1 MFVLISQLT
10 GDKASR
16 YVISDGG
23 GKIMDAEFNEML
35 KEFTAAQIREL
46 DGIIEKRKGEPGA
59 LIPVLEEAQR
69 MLGYLPVSVQKRIA
83 RGLNLPFNRVYGVV
97 TFYSFFTMA
106 PRGKHTLRVCLGT
119 ACYVRGG
126 KRIAEIVRK
135 ELGINEGE
143 TTKDRMFTFETVR
156 CLGAC
161 GLGPVVVVDD
171 DIHGRVKPAKFKE
184 ILSKYSNCSDQETV
198 G

>member
-1 MFVLISQLT
+1 MN
-10 GDKASR
+10 
-16 YVISDGG
+16 
-23 GKIMDAEFNEML
+23 AEYDDL
-35 KEFTAAQIREL
+35 RKEFSAEQIAEL
-46 DGIIEKRKGEPGA
+46 DGIIEKYKKEPGA

-69 MLGYLPVSVQKRIA
+69 RLEHLPVSVQKRIA

-97 TFYSFFTMA
+97 TFYSFFTMT
-106 PRGKHTLRVCLGT
+106 PRGKHTVRVCLGT

-135 ELGINEGE
+135 EFGVNEGE

-171 DIHGRVKPAKFKE
+171 DIHGRVKPAKVSD
-184 ILSKYSNCSDQETV
+184 ILGNYS
-198 G
+198 